1 MLMKVLA
8 CIANSKGLSIQGIA
22 DKVGISKE
30 LVEQMIDNLI
40 QMGYIRRVGLSCDT
54 SKCKGCASSSSCGST
69 GFNNLTV
76 MELTEKGK
84 KTVTRL

>member
-8 CIANSKGLSIQGIA
+8 CIANSKGMSIKGIA

-40 QMGYIRRVGLSCDT
+40 QMGYIKRVGLSCDT
-54 SKCKGCASSSSCGST
+54 SKCKGCANSSSCGST
-69 GFNNLTV
+69 GFNSLTV

-84 KTVTRL
+84 NTVARL